1 MKQMWCKLE
10 EDLFKRI
17 DQHVSDKMTS
27 TINTAI
33 GLIVD
38 GFDQNLQTKVVQLI
52 KSEIDSRLDLK
63 PLVKMSQ

>member
-63 PLVKMSQ
+63 PLEKMSQ